1 MAKDITYVGL
11 GDLTFKEAPD
21 GSMFV
26 YGLATDD
33 SLDMDRQRCDANWL
47 KSAMPAWFQT
57 GANVR
62 EQHSSI
68 AAGVGI
74 ELSQEGTGW
83 MLKSEVVDPVTQA
96 KVRKGVLKGYS
107 IGIKNAKVMKSE
119 DAPNGV
125 ITSGDIVEISLV
137 DRPANYNAKIE
148 LAKAV
153 NGEWTM
159 TDIEKDSVNTED
171 IMQEADMTEEGA
183 SDNAVNEAS
192 LPCQECAGTGQVHTD
207 DNTWH
212 DCEKCGGS
220 GKQAQDH
227 INESP
232 SSPGADDLETAIDMA
247 VEGDVEKKDYSDKE
261 REQMADSGQAMPHGG
276 FPIKTV
282 QDLKNAIQ
290 SIGRAKDPAAAK
302 AHIKQRAKALGK
314 EDLIPENWKGAD
326 AEVEKAGEGMEHDPA
341 DLVAVRASL
350 IALIKAELDEMLA
363 GEENEIADVSELLC
377 TLSMFLDWWT
387 NEASENETD
396 APFTGWDNSDD
407 SSQGDDDMAYIG
419 LGVSADLIKTASSPE
434 ATDEIRAELRSEIVK
449 ALGLDDSTTKAALSE
464 AKEEIE
470 LLKAELSAVK
480 EMAVPGGPALR
491 ATQNQSFK
499 SAQVDQLRAE
509 AAKFSRLASQVTD
522 PSLKHAY
529 IEKARHIEH
538 DADALAKGN

>member
-11 GDLTFKEAPD
+11 GDMTFKEGPD

-62 EQHSSI
+62 EQHSAI
-68 AAGVGI
+68 AAGVGL

-107 IGIKNAKVMKSE
+107 IGIKNAKVIKSD
-119 DAPNGV
+119 DAPNGL
-125 ITSGDIVEISLV
+125 IAGGDIVEISLV

-153 NGEWTM
+153 NGDWTM
-159 TDIEKDSVNTED
+159 TEIEKDSVSTED
-171 IMQEADMTEEGA
+171 IMQEAEMNEQGA
-183 SDNAVNEAS
+183 SENEPFEAS
-192 LPCQECAGTGQVHTD
+192 LPCPECAGTGQVHTD
-207 DNTWH
+207 DNVWH

-220 GKQAQDH
+220 GKCAPEPIH
-227 INESP
+227 ESP
-232 SSPGADDLETAIDMA
+232 SHPGADDLETAIELA
-247 VEGDVEKKDYSDKE
+247 VEGDTEKREFSDKE
-261 REQMADSGQAMPHGG
+261 REEAADKGQAMPDGS

-282 QDLKNAIQ
+282 ADLKNAIQ
-290 SIGRAKDPAAAK
+290 SIGRAKDPAKAK
-302 AHIKQRAKALGK
+302 AHIKARAEALGK
-314 EDLIPENWKGAD
+314 ESLIPDNWKAVEGD
-326 AEVEKAGEGMEHDPA
+326 VEKMEHDPA
-341 DLVAVRASL
+341 ELAAVRESL
-350 IALIKAELDEMLA
+350 IALIKAELDEMA
-363 GEENEIADVSELLC
+363 SGEEDEVCDVSDLL
-377 TLSMFLDWWT
+377 LSLQIFLNWWEH
-387 NEASENETD
+387 EADENETT
-396 APFTGWDNSDD
+396 APFVSDNDA
-407 SSQGDDDMAYIG
+407 SQGDDDMAYIG
-419 LGVSADLIKTASSPE
+419 LGVSPDLIKSASSAE

-449 ALGLDDSTTKAALSE
+449 ALGLDDSTTKASLSE

-509 AAKFSRLASQVTD
+509 ASKFSRLASQVTD
-522 PSLKHAY
+522 PALKAAY
-529 IEKARHIEH
+529 AEKARKIEH
-538 DADALAKGN
+538 DADALQKSN